1 MLGLCCY
8 KVRTIIDEEGHV
20 EISEIASSPK

>member
-1 MLGLCCY
+1 MLGLWCY

-20 EISEIASSPK
+20 EISEIASTPR